1 MVSYRPVGKQFRTTC
16 QSAIE
21 QEKMEDVSTHESLMT
36 DFVNTLINSKKSQVL
51 SGALFD
57 QITEYLSNLENQKID
72 ANFKFWITKERQFL
86 LQDLPGLGLNGVL
99 ACPAKQKKEVSTCTN
114 IILLRP
120 TDI

>member
-21 QEKMEDVSTHESLMT
+21 EEKMEDVSTHESLMT

-51 SGALFD
+51 SGARFD

-72 ANFKFWITKERQFL
+72 ANFKFWITKERQFS
-86 LQDLPGLGLNGVL
+86 LQDLPGL
-99 ACPAKQKKEVSTCTN
+99 CT
-114 IILLRP
+114 
-120 TDI
+120 